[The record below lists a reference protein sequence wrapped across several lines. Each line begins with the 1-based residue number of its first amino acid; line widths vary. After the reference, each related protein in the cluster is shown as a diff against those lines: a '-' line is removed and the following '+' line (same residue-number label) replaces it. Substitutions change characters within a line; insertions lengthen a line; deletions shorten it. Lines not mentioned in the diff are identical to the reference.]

1 MTQSGALLGAWNL
14 DPFKPTF
21 LKRDAHSPCGLQ
33 ASRLQLAYMDLID
46 ALFCEVNPI
55 PVKAAL
61 NLMGRDV
68 GGLRLPLCDISPANL
83 EVLRA
88 AMVRTGLLPASDA
101 NQ

>member
-1 MTQSGALLGAWNL
+1 MVNITHLCL
-14 DPFKPTF
+14 DGKFEE
-21 LKRDAHSPCGLQ
+21 